1 MKANKT
7 LVLGT
12 VLTAAGIGAAMGGSE
27 AKADSIYTVQKGDT
41 IYKISRKFVGDNSLA
56 KAIIKENN
64 LKNPDKI
71 YVGDT
76 LEIPTKAEAA
86 KMQTSTATTAQA
98 QTKNTM
104 VATQKTYVAPKA
116 QKTVKTTYTAPK
128 ANYTKQAQTVKT
140 QNTQVAKTT
149 QTQQATQK
157 AYVAPKATT
166 TQKTYVAPKT
176 TTTQK
181 AVKTTYTA
189 PKAQAT
195 KQTTQ
200 NTYVAPKATTQK
212 ATVKKSTSSLSGSE
226 ASAKSWIAMK
236 ESTNNYS
243 ARNGRYIG
251 KYQLDSSYLNGDYS
265 AANQERVAEKYV
277 KERYGSWSAAKAF
290 HQANGWY

>member
-41 IYKISRKFVGDNSLA
+41 IYKISRKFAGDNSLA

-140 QNTQVAKTT
+140 QNTQVQNTQVAKTT

-157 AYVAPKATT
+157 AYVAPKA
-166 TQKTYVAPKT
+166 

-212 ATVKKSTSSLSGSE
+212 ATVKKSTSSLSESE